1 MGGSVE
7 FGGVMSPERLVSQ
20 ISGGFI
26 SFDIN
31 RQNRQPNLRDIFIV
45 NNLLITFKKH
55 LEISLKKLSIRCG
68 NVTPNSAEVNHDDV
82 IYGWNE
88 LDTILTNYEIKIAPE
103 KKVHI
108 SIDSSEVREKLYWTK
123 PENCDEFFRKI
134 STEKIDWIH
143 EHPFSALLHVSINK
157 NFDDEGWCEYRFV
170 RNVLEQVF
178 LVLNVS
184 VRGGCSFGSIQVGNN
199 LSALHCDSMESGWR
213 YSSLHNWPLIQ
224 PISIEKAWHWFE
236 KFSPLHF
243 ILADNAITKSSAV
256 LLHQSYKGDIESTD
270 VLQLSQVIEHFY
282 LSKGEPKVRGLN
294 RKMPLVLGELP
305 KNNKKLIHDFY
316 DFRSDITHGD
326 FPLFRPRYH
335 ETDAGFEAVESYY
348 WEISKEIDKGV
359 AMIISTLQFLIKN
372 EAQSLSFIE
381 KISVEINN

>member
-1 MGGSVE
+1 MRYFYCQQCVDNI
-7 FGGVMSPERLVSQ
+7 Q
-20 ISGGFI
+20 
-26 SFDIN
+26 
-31 RQNRQPNLRDIFIV
+31 
-45 NNLLITFKKH
+45 KH
-55 LEISLKKLSIRCG
+55 LEIDLKKLSIRCG

-82 IYGWNE
+82 IYAWNE
-88 LDTILTNYEIKIAPE
+88 LDTILTNYEITIESE

-108 SIDSSEVREKLYWTK
+108 SIDSSEIREKLYWTK
-123 PENCDEFFRKI
+123 PESCDEFFSKI
-134 STEKIDWIH
+134 STDKIDWTH
-143 EHPFSALLHVSINK
+143 KHPFSALLHISINK
-157 NFDDEGWCEYRFV
+157 NFDDEDWSEDKFV
-170 RNVLEQVF
+170 RNILEQMF

-184 VRGGCSFGSIQVGNN
+184 VRGGCSFGKIQVGNN

-224 PISIEKAWHWFE
+224 PISIEKTWHWFE

-294 RKMPLVLGELP
+294 RKMPLVLGELS
-305 KNNKKLIHDFY
+305 KSNKKLIHDFY
-316 DFRSDITHGD
+316 DFRSNITHGD

-335 ETDAGFEAVESYY
+335 ETDAGFEAVENYY
-348 WEISKEIDKGV
+348 WKISQEIDKGV

-372 EAQSLSFIE
+372 DAQSLLFIE
-381 KISVEINN
+381 TVSVEINS